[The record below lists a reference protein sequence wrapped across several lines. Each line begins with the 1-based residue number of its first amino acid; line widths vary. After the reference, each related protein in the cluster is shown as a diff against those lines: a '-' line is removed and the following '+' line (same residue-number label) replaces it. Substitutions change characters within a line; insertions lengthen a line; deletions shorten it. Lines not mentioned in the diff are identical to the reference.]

1 AARAQPCQ
9 HGASI
14 FKTCE
19 SPKRSCSV
27 DADCPDTPCAD
38 GVCTGSV
45 GGAFVDNHTNCM
57 ISLQN
62 ADTCGDTT
70 KITEGFDIED
80 FGGDNVRV
88 PAVGNLPISGIFG
101 NAVCCAGPVLPC
113 FVGPAGS
120 LFVVPNSASGCGA
133 LPLPGAGTAGI
144 VTFTQNTYTIQPTD
158 PDPLPNQANVRVGDL
173 CNSGVPGCSTGISTV
188 QFVAA
193 TDLETGCGL
202 APKAP
207 STV

>member
-1 AARAQPCQ
+1 MVAARRRGARADPEVTALALASRRRQLLTKRKGRWTMEGMGQRIVRGLVLAAAALVLVSLAPGAARAQPCQ

-101 NAVCCAGPVLPC
+101 NAVC
-113 FVGPAGS
+113 
-120 LFVVPNSASGCGA
+120 
-133 LPLPGAGTAGI
+133 
-144 VTFTQNTYTIQPTD
+144 
-158 PDPLPNQANVRVGDL
+158 
-173 CNSGVPGCSTGISTV
+173 
-188 QFVAA
+188 
-193 TDLETGCGL
+193 
-202 APKAP
+202 
-207 STV
+207 